1 MVGRYNDC
9 FNFKGELELLY
20 VKLVASI
27 MVALILYF
35 LIEKKLKDKERFMGY
50 FGIAVLLFVLST

>member
-1 MVGRYNDC
+1 M
-9 FNFKGELELLY
+9 LY
-20 VKLVASI
+20 VKLFASV

>member
-1 MVGRYNDC
+1 MD
-9 FNFKGELELLY
+9 LLY
-20 VKLVASI
+20 VKLFAAV

-35 LIEKKLKDKERFMGY
+35 LIEKKLKDKERFIGY